1 MLWSPKFSLSN
12 MRVRLTASGLL
23 RNLRLPTGYRK
34 SSVVF
39 HSVDK
44 GKPKTSPRVPSTQ
57 VPAAPV
63 DTQAVELAQC
73 KVVCEEQKGIVQQLK
88 SLLTCSNQKFEAL
101 TVVIQH
107 VINERDEALKKRKE
121 ISQELQNLRG
131 DLVSASSTCETL
143 EKEKNDLL
151 IAYEGIL
158 QKVKDE
164 HIAELSDLEEKL
176 KQFYTGECEKLQTI
190 FIEEAEKYKNELQ
203 EKVDDLNCTHEAY
216 RLAAEVSHVEDLE
229 HIKSEYDKSLTGLKD
244 SQERE
249 NKVLEDSF
257 KEKQAE
263 LEISISSFYK
273 KKIEE
278 LKQENESLKEKLRV
292 EEEQRKQSKER
303 TPQKNSQVMY
313 LEQELESLK
322 AVMEIKNEKLHQ
334 QDKKLMQIEK
344 LVETNTILVERL
356 NKCQQENED
365 LKARM
370 ANHIALSRQLSTEQ
384 EVLQRSLDKESKANK
399 RLSMENE
406 ELLWKLHNGDLC
418 SPKKLSPS
426 SPGIPFHSSRNSG
439 SFSSPTVSPR

>member
-1 MLWSPKFSLSN
+1 MGCSSSKLCLYPPC
-12 MRVRLTASGLL
+12 TAT
-23 RNLRLPTGYRK
+23 RR
-34 SSVVF
+34 
-39 HSVDK
+39 
-44 GKPKTSPRVPSTQ
+44 
-57 VPAAPV
+57 
-63 DTQAVELAQC
+63 E
-73 KVVCEEQKGIVQQLK
+73 
-88 SLLTCSNQKFEAL
+88 
-101 TVVIQH
+101 
-107 VINERDEALKKRKE
+107 EALKKRKE
-121 ISQELQNLRG
+121 LSQELLNLRG
-131 DLVSASSTCETL
+131 DLISASGTCDKL

-164 HIAELSDLEEKL
+164 HNAELCDLEEKL
-176 KQFYTGECEKLQTI
+176 KTFYTGECEKLQSI

-203 EKVDDLNCTHEAY
+203 EKVDDLNTTHEAF
-216 RLAAEVSHVEDLE
+216 RLEAETSHAEVIETLKNDFE
-229 HIKSEYDKSLTGLKD
+229 NSLTELKNA
-244 SQERE
+244 QE
-249 NKVLEDSF
+249 NNTKQLEDSF
-257 KEKQAE
+257 KEKQAA
-263 LEISISSFYK
+263 LE

-278 LKQENESLKEKLRV
+278 LKQENESSKEKLKH
-292 EEEQRKQSKER
+292 EDEHRKLSKEKCAH
-303 TPQKNSQVMY
+303 KNPRVMY

-322 AVMEIKNEKLHQ
+322 AVLEIKNEKLHQ

-344 LVETNTILVERL
+344 LVETNTTLVERL

-384 EVLQRSLDKESKANK
+384 EALQKSLEKESKANK

-426 SPGIPFHSSRNSG
+426 SPAIPFHSSRNSG

>member
-1 MLWSPKFSLSN
+1 MWPDQLCLQCVLQECAPWEYRSWEMGCSSSKLCVYSPC
-12 MRVRLTASGLL
+12 
-23 RNLRLPTGYRK
+23 
-34 SSVVF
+34 
-39 HSVDK
+39 D
-44 GKPKTSPRVPSTQ
+44 TSR
-57 VPAAPV
+57 
-63 DTQAVELAQC
+63 
-73 KVVCEEQKGIVQQLK
+73 
-88 SLLTCSNQKFEAL
+88 
-101 TVVIQH
+101 
-107 VINERDEALKKRKE
+107 RDEALKKRKE

>member
-23 RNLRLPTGYRK
+23 RNLRLPSGYRK
-34 SSVVF
+34 STVIF
-39 HSVDK
+39 HTVDK
-44 GKPKTSPRVPSTQ
+44 GKQKTSPRGPVNQTPT
-57 VPAAPV
+57 APP
-63 DTQAVELAQC
+63 DSQAIELAQC
-73 KVVCEEQKGIVQQLK
+73 KAICEEQKGIIQQLK
-88 SLLTCSNQKFEAL
+88 SLVTCSNLKFETL

-107 VINERDEALKKRKE
+107 LISQREEALKKRKE
-121 ISQELQNLRG
+121 LSQELQNLRG
-131 DLVSASSTCETL
+131 DLVSASSTCDKL

-176 KQFYTGECEKLQTI
+176 KQFYTGECEKLQGI

-203 EKVDDLNCTHEAY
+203 EKVDDLNTTHETY
-216 RLAAEVSHVEDLE
+216 RHEAEASHAEE
-229 HIKSEYDKSLTGLKD
+229 IETIKREFEKSLTELKE
-244 SQERE
+244 SQQLE
-249 NKVLEDSF
+249 NKALEDSF
-257 KEKQAE
+257 KEKQTE
-263 LEISISSFYK
+263 LE
-273 KKIEE
+273 KKIED
-278 LKQENESLKEKLRV
+278 LRKENESLKEKLKL
-292 EEEQRKQSKER
+292 EDERKKVSKEKGA
-303 TPQKNSQVMY
+303 QKNPQVMY

-322 AVMEIKNEKLHQ
+322 AVLEIKNEKLHQ

-344 LVETNTILVERL
+344 LVETNTTLVERL

-370 ANHIALSRQLSTEQ
+370 ANHIAISRQLSSEQ
-384 EVLQRSLDKESKANK
+384 ELLQRSLEKESKANK

-426 SPGIPFHSSRNSG
+426 SPGIPFHPSRNSG
-439 SFSSPTVSPR
+439 TFSSPTVSPR

>member
-23 RNLRLPTGYRK
+23 RNLRLPSGYRK
-34 SSVVF
+34 SSVIF
-39 HSVDK
+39 HAVDK
-44 GKPKTSPRVPSTQ
+44 GKPKTSPRGPVAQTP
-57 VPAAPV
+57 PAPV
-63 DTQAVELAQC
+63 DTQALELAQC
-73 KVVCEEQKGIVQQLK
+73 RTVCEEQKGVIQQLK
-88 SLLTCSNQKFEAL
+88 GLLTCSNQRFEAL
-101 TVVIQH
+101 TVVVQH
-107 VINERDEALKKRKE
+107 VITQREEALRKQKE
-121 ISQELQNLRG
+121 LSQELLNLRG
-131 DLVSASSTCETL
+131 DLVSASGTCDKL

-151 IAYEGIL
+151 VAYEGIL

-164 HIAELSDLEEKL
+164 HLAELSDLEEKL

-190 FIEEAEKYKNELQ
+190 FIDEAEKYKNELQ
-203 EKVDDLNCTHEAY
+203 EKVDDLNTTHEAY
-216 RLAAEVSHVEDLE
+216 RLEAETSHIESIEAVKQEYE
-229 HIKSEYDKSLTGLKD
+229 KSITELRT

-249 NKVLEDSF
+249 NKALEDCV

-263 LEISISSFYK
+263 LE
-273 KKIEE
+273 KKIDH
-278 LKQENESLKEKLRV
+278 LTRENESLKEKLKA
-292 EEEQRKQSKER
+292 EEEQRKLFKEKCI
-303 TPQKNSQVMY
+303 QKNPQVMY

-322 AVMEIKNEKLHQ
+322 AVLEIKNEKLHQ

-344 LVETNTILVERL
+344 LVETNTTLVERL

-370 ANHIALSRQLSTEQ
+370 ANHIAVSRQLSTEQ
-384 EVLQRSLDKESKANK
+384 EVLQRSLEKESKVNK

-426 SPGIPFHSSRNSG
+426 SPGIPFHASRNSG